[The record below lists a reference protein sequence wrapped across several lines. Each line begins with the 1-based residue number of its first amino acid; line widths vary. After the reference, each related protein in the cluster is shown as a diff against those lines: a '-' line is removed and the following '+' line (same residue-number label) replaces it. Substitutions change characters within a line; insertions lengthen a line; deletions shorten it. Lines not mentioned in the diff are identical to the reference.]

1 MRRGTAKRM
10 DHAQLVHAQWLH
22 AVRSGMRIFVKRVS
36 THDNIADLPSREAS
50 AFVSD
55 WLSNCSHVYAR
66 TSGF

>member
-22 AVRSGMRIFVKRVS
+22 AVRSGMRLFVKRVS

-50 AFVSD
+50 AFVPI
-55 WLSNCSHVYAR
+55 
-66 TSGF
+66 G